1 MRVILSE
8 ADKKFAKE
16 NGMTDR
22 EMISY
27 KIETIEEEIIQR
39 DWLKI
44 QDNDKWIH
52 A

>member
-1 MRVILSE
+1 MKVILTE

-16 NGMTDR
+16 NEMTYR
-22 EMISY
+22 EMVIY
-27 KIETIEEEIIQR
+27 KLETIEEELIQR

-44 QDNDKWIH
+44 QDNNTWTP